1 MKQAIKL
8 GILLVASLF
17 LISCGRSS
25 PEERIADHIENVGE
39 IFSDNMDDPEDG
51 VDELLDYYDD
61 NFSDIVMAV
70 ADGIVEIHE
79 SSEKKTRVRKMADE
93 ILKAVKNIQ
102 GPAMKFGQKVDSKD
116 REFQNKLQRKMMLK
130 FGEYAELED
139 VFEDIERDFGR
150 SFR

>member
-17 LISCGRSS
+17 LISCGSSS

-39 IFSDNMDDPEDG
+39 IFEDNMDDPEDG
-51 VDELLDYYDD
+51 VDELLDYFDD

-70 ADGIVEIHE
+70 ADGIAKIHE
-79 SSEKKTRVRKMADE
+79 SSDKKTTVKKMADE
-93 ILKAVKNIQ
+93 ILEAVENVQ
-102 GPAMKFGQKVDSKD
+102 GPAMKFGEKMDRDRDLQK
-116 REFQNKLQRKMMLK
+116 ELERKMMRK
-130 FGEYAELED
+130 FREYSELEE
-139 VFEDIERDFGR
+139 VFEDIGRDFER

>member
-17 LISCGRSS
+17 LISCGSSS

-79 SSEKKTRVRKMADE
+79 SSDKKETVKNMADE
-93 ILKAVKNIQ
+93 ILEAVENVQ
-102 GPAMKFGQKVDSKD
+102 GTAMKFGQKVERD
-116 REFQNKLQRKMMLK
+116 RDLQDRLGRKMMRQ
-130 FGEYAELED
+130 FGEYADLEE
-139 VFEDIERDFGR
+139 VFEDISRDFGR

>member
-17 LISCGRSS
+17 LISCGSSS

-79 SSEKKTRVRKMADE
+79 SSDKKETVKNMADE
-93 ILKAVKNIQ
+93 ILEAVENVQ
-102 GPAMKFGQKVDSKD
+102 GTAMKFAQKVDRD
-116 REFQNKLQRKMMLK
+116 RDLQDRLGRKMMRQ
-130 FGEYAELED
+130 FGEYADLEE

>member
-17 LISCGRSS
+17 LISCGSSS

-39 IFSDNMDDPEDG
+39 IFEDNMDDPEDG
-51 VDELLDYYDD
+51 IDELLDYYDD

-79 SSEKKTRVRKMADE
+79 SSDKKETVKNMADE
-93 ILKAVKNIQ
+93 ILEAVENVQ
-102 GPAMKFGQKVDSKD
+102 GTAMKFAQKVDRD
-116 REFQNKLQRKMMLK
+116 RDLQDRLGRKMMRQ
-130 FGEYAELED
+130 FGEYADLEE

>member
-1 MKQAIKL
+1 
-8 GILLVASLF
+8 
-17 LISCGRSS
+17 
-25 PEERIADHIENVGE
+25 
-39 IFSDNMDDPEDG
+39 MDDPEDG

-102 GPAMKFGQKVDSKD
+102 GPAMKFGQKVDRD
-116 REFQNKLQRKMMLK
+116 RDLQDRLERKMMRQ
-130 FGEYAELED
+130 FGEYADLEE

>member
-17 LISCGRSS
+17 LISCGSSS

-102 GPAMKFGQKVDSKD
+102 GPAMKFGQKVDRD
-116 REFQNKLQRKMMLK
+116 RDLQDRLGRKMMRQ
-130 FGEYAELED
+130 FGEYADLEE